1 MRINPTSDPQ
11 GSGLSLNRAAEPATM
26 GGGVVSLT
34 KGQKVSLTKNNP
46 NLDKIHVGLGWDT
59 NSFSGHDFDLDAS
72 VFMVGENEKVP
83 NSSYFIF
90 YNQLTSPEGSVTHT
104 GDNLTG
110 EGEGDDES
118 VKVVLS
124 KVPANIQKVLFTVT
138 IHESQI
144 RRQSFGQVKNAF
156 IRIVDDLT
164 DREIYRFD
172 LTEDFSTETSLVV
185 GELYRHNEE
194 WRFNAVGAG
203 YNTNLSDFCGKYGV
217 QIG

>member
-1 MRINPTSDPQ
+1 MRINPSNEPA
-11 GSGLSLNRAAEPATM
+11 GAGLSLNRGTEPAAE
-26 GGGVVSLT
+26 GGVVSLT

-72 VFMVGENEKVP
+72 VFMVGANEKVP

-90 YNQLTSPEGSVTHT
+90 YNQLASPEGSVLHT

-118 VKVVLS
+118 VKVMLS
-124 KVPANIQKVLFTVT
+124 KVPANIQKILFTVT

-156 IRIVDDLT
+156 IRIVDDVT

-185 GELYRHNEE
+185 GELYRHNDE

-217 QIG
+217 SIG